1 MLLSLAEVLIDTLI
15 KVVVLDIEVISICSK
30 KFAWQELFKDLA
42 LEFLND
48 VFAIDGQDHLLSLLL
63 QLVSLFSLFH
73 SLSFSR
79 FFRNW
84 RSFFDLLS

>member
-48 VFAIDGQDHLLSLLL
+48 IFAIDGQDHLLSLLL

-84 RSFFDLLS
+84 